1 MRKNI
6 KVFKFGGA
14 SVKDADAIRNVAS
27 ILKDYKKER
36 LLVVVSAMGKT
47 TNALEKVVHAFFDK
61 KENAKD
67 LLKQIEIEHLEI
79 SKELFGENLDYE
91 KEVSKFVAPVNKLLQ
106 KEAIKGY
113 DYIYDQVVSL
123 GELLSTKLITTFLSS
138 EKLPNYWLDARKI
151 IKTDNTYREGNVN
164 WKSTQKNVSRNVN
177 SLLDVNG
184 FVITQGFI
192 GSSEEKA
199 TITLGREGSDFTA
212 AIFSFCLDAESM
224 SIWKDVPGILTGDPC
239 LFKKVEKIDR
249 LSYKEAIEMT
259 YYGAKVIHPKTI
271 KPLQN
276 KTIPMYVKSF
286 VDPAG
291 EGTFIGADVDTFYPP
306 VVVVEKDQ
314 VMLQIST
321 KDFSFVAEHHL
332 SFIFTLFTRYRTKVN
347 MMQNTAISFS
357 VCVTVKDLDRLTKL
371 IQELKE
377 TFNVVVEKHLELV
390 TIRHYHK
397 SVIEQMKKHK
407 IVMLEERIRQTIQ
420 MVMKDVP
427 VMERK

>member
-164 WKSTQKNVSRNVN
+164 CK
-177 SLLDVNG
+177 
-184 FVITQGFI
+184 FI
-192 GSSEEKA
+192 IRCKWFRYH
-199 TITLGREGSDFTA
+199 TRIYREF
-212 AIFSFCLDAESM
+212 
-224 SIWKDVPGILTGDPC
+224 
-239 LFKKVEKIDR
+239 R
-249 LSYKEAIEMT
+249 
-259 YYGAKVIHPKTI
+259 
-271 KPLQN
+271 
-276 KTIPMYVKSF
+276 
-286 VDPAG
+286 G
-291 EGTFIGADVDTFYPP
+291 EGNYYFGKRRFRFYCC
-306 VVVVEKDQ
+306 
-314 VMLQIST
+314 
-321 KDFSFVAEHHL
+321 DFFFLLGCRKYE
-332 SFIFTLFTRYRTKVN
+332 Y
-347 MMQNTAISFS
+347 
-357 VCVTVKDLDRLTKL
+357 
-371 IQELKE
+371 
-377 TFNVVVEKHLELV
+377 LERCPRD
-390 TIRHYHK
+390 IDWR
-397 SVIEQMKKHK
+397 
-407 IVMLEERIRQTIQ
+407 
-420 MVMKDVP
+420 P
-427 VMERK
+427 